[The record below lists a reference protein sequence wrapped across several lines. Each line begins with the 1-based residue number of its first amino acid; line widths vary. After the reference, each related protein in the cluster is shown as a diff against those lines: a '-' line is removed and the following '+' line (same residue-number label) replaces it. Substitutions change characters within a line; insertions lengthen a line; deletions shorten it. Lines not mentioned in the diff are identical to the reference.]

1 VSAPTSTCQERLVPD
16 TGRLK
21 TVVLGSLSL
30 RIRPRAIAVVVVLAV
45 VAVALAAVALTLG
58 DFPLPLSGVL
68 ETLAG
73 QGSRAD
79 RFVVLELRAPR
90 VALALVVGAS
100 LGVAGALFQS
110 LARNSLASPDL
121 LGFTTGAATGALVAI
136 VGFGAAAGGTAVG
149 AVVGT
154 LVTALVALALLG
166 GSTGGYRLVLVGIGL
181 NAILVAVDNYLILRS
196 DLTVATAAQTWLVG
210 SLGGQDWTAVVVV
223 GIGLV
228 VLLVPALGISRP
240 LDLLAMGDEAA
251 GSVGVPV
258 AATRVVALGVGVVL
272 VGVATASVGPIAF
285 VALAAPQ
292 VARRLTGTTG
302 PGLVAA
308 GVTGG
313 LLLLAGDVLGQR
325 IAAPA
330 QFPAGTMTAAIGGL
344 YLVWLLARE
353 WRAGR

>member
-1 VSAPTSTCQERLVPD
+1 VSGVGSVRLESHVPD
-16 TGRLK
+16 TQRPK
-21 TVVLGSLSL
+21 TVVLGSLTV
-30 RIRPRAIAVVVVLAV
+30 RIRPRAVAAVVVLAV
-45 VAVALAAVALTLG
+45 VVVALGAVALTLG

-90 VALALVVGAS
+90 VALALVVGAA

-136 VGFGAAAGGTAVG
+136 VAFGAGAGGTAAG

-154 LVTALVALALLG
+154 LVTAVVALALLG
-166 GSTGGYRLVLVGIGL
+166 RATGGYRLVLVGIGL
-181 NAILVAVDNYLILRS
+181 NAILVAVDNYLIVRS

-210 SLGGQDWTAVVVV
+210 SLNGADWTPVVVV

-228 VLLVPALGISRP
+228 VLVVPALAVSRP

-251 GSVGVPV
+251 GSLGVPV
-258 AATRVVALGVGVVL
+258 GRTRAVTLAVGVVL

-292 VARRLTGTTG
+292 LARRLTGSTG
-302 PGLVAA
+302 PGVVAA
-308 GVTGG
+308 AVLGG

-325 IAAPA
+325 LAAPE
-330 QFPAGTMTAAIGGL
+330 QYPAGTMTAAIGGL